1 MYVMKHAMC
10 YICKKKIEKVAQKK
24 ISSSNS
30 PKINKGYDRQQML
43 LFVV

>member
-1 MYVMKHAMC
+1 MSCAIFV
-10 YICKKKIEKVAQKK
+10 KKKIKKVAQKK